1 MKATTAALLVALT
14 LTTACATPQESFGTT
29 PENGSIDQNLKD
41 IQQRNR
47 MFILFGVAVVA
58 TALS

>member
-1 MKATTAALLVALT
+1 MKATTAALLAALT
-14 LTTACATPQESFGTT
+14 LTAACATPQESFSTT

-58 TALS
+58 TALN